1 MKVLIVFILILTIIN
16 TLFVFLQIYMYSSQI
31 FNTLLNKN
39 QRFKFMGFKK
49 GRF

>member
-16 TLFVFLQIYMYSSQI
+16 TLFVFLQIYMYFSQI

-39 QRFKFMGFKK
+39 KCFKFMGFKK
-49 GRF
+49 DRF

>member
-16 TLFVFLQIYMYSSQI
+16 TLFVFLQIYMYSAQI
-31 FNTLLNKN
+31 FNTLFNKN
-39 QRFKFMGFKK
+39 KCFKFMGFKK